1 MPKHRLETVTVTRNV
16 TRRMSHFVKL
26 DSGLLDSS
34 LWVQADAR
42 TMFITALLLAHPVE
56 LLEPVEAIQIGS
68 LKPLGFTVP
77 AGWYGMVEAASTGL
91 CARACLSPEA
101 GTSAL
106 SVLASPDPDSRTP
119 TYEGRRMVRISGGFL
134 ILNYMTY
141 RERDYTAAERQ
152 RRYRERQKE
161 QRAARDV
168 TRNITQVEVEA
179 DGDAEADQKK
189 QKPRS
194 RAAARPEDVPDAV
207 WSDFASLRRQRRAP
221 VTETVVAGI
230 RREAAAAGMS
240 MEQAIRTCVERGW
253 QSFKADWAQ
262 AGGKLAPA
270 KQAAHIPN
278 MPLGH
283 ASCACAGCTSFR
295 RARAGA

>member
-1 MPKHRLETVTVTRNV
+1 MPKHRLATVTVTRNV

-168 TRNITQVEVEA
+168 TRNITQVEVEVEV
-179 DGDAEADQKK
+179 EADQKK

-230 RREAAAAGMS
+230 RREAAAAGVTL
-240 MEQAIRTCVERGW
+240 ADALRTCVERGW
-253 QSFKADWAQ
+253 QSFRADWAQ
-262 AGGKLAPA
+262 AGRGGQSKPTGGFVP
-270 KQAAHIPN
+270 KST
-278 MPLGH
+278 PLG
-283 ASCACAGCTSFR
+283 SWCPPGEDPVKFDW
-295 RARAGA
+295 

>member
-1 MPKHRLETVTVTRNV
+1 LYYYSFHVGDYSAHTRHL
-16 TRRMSHFVKL
+16 TPMEDLAYRR
-26 DSGLLDSS
+26 LLDAYYVKEGP
-34 LWVQADAR
+34 LQGTPAEIAR
-42 TMFITALLLAHPVE
+42 TIAL
-56 LLEPVEAIQIGS
+56 
-68 LKPLGFTVP
+68 
-77 AGWYGMVEAASTGL
+77 
-91 CARACLSPEA
+91 
-101 GTSAL
+101 
-106 SVLASPDPDSRTP
+106 
-119 TYEGRRMVRISGGFL
+119 
-134 ILNYMTY
+134 
-141 RERDYTAAERQ
+141 RDHVA
-152 RRYRERQKE
+152 
-161 QRAARDV
+161 
-168 TRNITQVEVEA
+168 EVEA
-179 DGDAEADQKK
+179 VLREFFEQDDGGSWRHGRCDAEIQKYRAMVDGGRRGAAK
-189 QKPRS
+189 RWPGHPQGNGEGNRGGIAPLSPPYSPPNGNHEPRTKNQEPEATQKPRS